1 MIMKLTFEMLDEQV
15 DEIIVQELKNT
26 IETLE
31 QNIEDR
37 TGENAIWVFDS
48 DPIKDISTINEYIS
62 AFKLVLDWYGGDL

>member
-1 MIMKLTFEMLDEQV
+1 MKLTFEMLDEQV